1 MAESGGALFPDG
13 RKGFLKMGT
22 EASPSDIRRGR
33 RKTIDELARDLD
45 PASREAVTK
54 VSENLRGEESE
65 EELRRILGKRP
76 GKRPARATNS

>member
-1 MAESGGALFPDG
+1 MAESGGALFLDG

-45 PASREAVTK
+45 PASREAVTN
-54 VSENLRGEESE
+54 VSENLREEESE
-65 EELRRILGKRP
+65 EKLRRVLGKRP
-76 GKRPARATNS
+76 GRRPARATNS

>member
-1 MAESGGALFPDG
+1 
-13 RKGFLKMGT
+13 MGT
-22 EASPSDIRRGR
+22 EVSPSDIRRGR

-45 PASREAVTK
+45 PASREAVTN

-76 GKRPARATNS
+76 GRRTARATNS